1 MWAARGPPRILRSA
15 PGAVVCA
22 SADGVWKADVLLDAV
37 HLRCYQIKDDYPAVY
52 ALDRPA
58 NPPIAAAFKA
68 PRASRLAV
76 LTETSLEMY
85 LCASDIANGV
95 TFTFALSITLGT
107 KGVEVATTLAANE
120 QHLFIGTSLGRMMVF
135 QWADLRAGGHFV
147 SPLDVLGSRPAF
159 PVLPEPSAVC
169 SIACSSATYVLT
181 SLVYVCVSFANGFAV
196 LMSFAPTH
204 LRLEEIV
211 WLNEVIP
218 VLGDVTTCH
227 VDGEASLVALGSAT
241 SVTTLLRLRHKR
253 PTDPEFVP
261 VQITEHATLSL
272 ALWGFTP
279 DDLGA
284 VTALAFTDDGR
295 AIAVGFG
302 LRGMAVFSIDSCK
315 LMSTLPQQLVAK
327 DNELLRYGVSSLQW
341 TNASSTLL
349 VTPRVG
355 NNTPPPSTTSAG
367 ALSPTYALVHVEM
380 LKEQDGLCLS
390 LAGEPKQC
398 GAWVRSEA
406 PFVPQPSNGLPGPAE
421 RSGQIDGGDLVVAI
435 NDQAVAHLAFDD
447 IVAIVKELPLRSSV
461 KLSLL
466 RIDFAKAF
474 SLATLALQSHA
485 FCATHKLAL
494 DEDHVVWE
502 YALRMQATVG
512 DCVTPKPSML
522 AFEERAK
529 FDGYM
534 AIAGLSSTL
543 AMHRYLK
550 LYLSCFPRTN
560 WQPIEALDH
569 LVAFHNP
576 ETSRLPTATPT
587 VVLIDF
593 ARSVLPMGKSDL
605 HLLEASSVHVLAA
618 NCKNDPCGVLSSI
631 AIPVPSTYTNQNSPM
646 QLLAVSADDTR
657 VAVAGA
663 RGFALLHKPK
673 GTWLCFGNV
682 HDEQAFRVVAM
693 EWWHS
698 EALVALVLQDDLLLI
713 DVYGRDRLDVRC
725 CRLVLPPT
733 AFFYALAV
741 DHDRVYCLSLQQ
753 LLVYRITTS
762 KSADTFTFEIAFER
776 AEALPR
782 CNAMVGQAHFFV
794 PIPRLTATS
803 STAHMTSG
811 AWFHGWLGLLG
822 EADAPMLLPRFAL
835 LDTLGSL
842 YVWDPET
849 KEQVLLASDISHV
862 STWRGPSELPTPCT
876 LMHGLYGPKGFQ
888 AWWPLL
894 DGVDFE
900 PKAPGDALRSFLQVH
915 DPPRARRMGKLQGAS
930 EEVASTYYQLLAEY
944 GVRLE
949 VANAES
955 SDVPT
960 SVHCIMV
967 DPVLKFNPEVQL
979 VGIHAR
985 FGVLVGAFQDQYVGI
1000 YDIAARVQPLLHS
1013 LLSLLLVQKQATLAQ
1028 ACLEV
1033 MNARLGLTTPT
1044 KELVLVTA
1052 LDNAFRRVWPAA
1064 VVERTLLLL
1073 QDPENEMETY
1083 CEIVAN
1089 VARKVEPN
1097 RLPLLFPLAGDPSAL
1112 LQLCRQRHEVRTAA
1126 NFLLCLDE
1134 SVSTPTLLN
1143 RTRTNSFAQFQ
1154 SRSALA
1160 LELIVDCVEC
1170 DEDHLALQ
1178 LVRVARAWEPD
1189 HYYHASNG
1197 ASPQYERYIDEQL
1210 GKYAFQMLVQYRFD
1224 KVVWLVSQTQ
1234 VPLPVL
1240 FGDDLGVRSESL
1252 SLIHERLDGL
1262 LTKDEVRLLHAAVSA
1277 AKYEQWATLLEAVR
1291 QQET

>member
-1 MWAARGPPRILRSA
+1 
-15 PGAVVCA
+15 
-22 SADGVWKADVLLDAV
+22 
-37 HLRCYQIKDDYPAVY
+37 
-52 ALDRPA
+52 
-58 NPPIAAAFKA
+58 
-68 PRASRLAV
+68 
-76 LTETSLEMY
+76 
-85 LCASDIANGV
+85 
-95 TFTFALSITLGT
+95 
-107 KGVEVATTLAANE
+107 
-120 QHLFIGTSLGRMMVF
+120 
-135 QWADLRAGGHFV
+135 
-147 SPLDVLGSRPAF
+147 
-159 PVLPEPSAVC
+159 
-169 SIACSSATYVLT
+169 
-181 SLVYVCVSFANGFAV
+181 
-196 LMSFAPTH
+196 
-204 LRLEEIV
+204 
-211 WLNEVIP
+211 
-218 VLGDVTTCH
+218 
-227 VDGEASLVALGSAT
+227 
-241 SVTTLLRLRHKR
+241 
-253 PTDPEFVP
+253 
-261 VQITEHATLSL
+261 
-272 ALWGFTP
+272 
-279 DDLGA
+279 
-284 VTALAFTDDGR
+284 
-295 AIAVGFG
+295 
-302 LRGMAVFSIDSCK
+302 
-315 LMSTLPQQLVAK
+315 
-327 DNELLRYGVSSLQW
+327 
-341 TNASSTLL
+341 
-349 VTPRVG
+349 
-355 NNTPPPSTTSAG
+355 
-367 ALSPTYALVHVEM
+367 
-380 LKEQDGLCLS
+380 
-390 LAGEPKQC
+390 
-398 GAWVRSEA
+398 
-406 PFVPQPSNGLPGPAE
+406 
-421 RSGQIDGGDLVVAI
+421 
-435 NDQAVAHLAFDD
+435 
-447 IVAIVKELPLRSSV
+447 
-461 KLSLL
+461 
-466 RIDFAKAF
+466 AF

-485 FCATHKLAL
+485 FCSTHKLAL
-494 DEDHVVWE
+494 DEDQVVWE
-502 YALRMQATVG
+502 YALRMQATLG
-512 DCVTPKPSML
+512 DCVSPKPSML

-534 AIAGLSSTL
+534 ALAGLSGHL

-550 LYLSCFPRTN
+550 LYLSCFSQTN

-569 LVAFHNP
+569 LLAFHNP
-576 ETSRLPTATPT
+576 ETPRLPTALPT
-587 VVLIDF
+587 VVLVDF

-605 HLLEASSVHVLAA
+605 HLLEATSVHVLAA

-646 QLLAVSADDTR
+646 QLLAVSPDDTR

-673 GTWLCFGNV
+673 GAWLCFGNV

-693 EWWHS
+693 DWWHN
-698 EALVALVLQDDLLLI
+698 EALVVLVLQDDLLLI
-713 DVYGRDRLDVRC
+713 DVYARDRLDARC

-733 AFFYALAV
+733 AFFYAIAV

-753 LLVYRITTS
+753 VLVYRIATS
-762 KSADTFTFEIAFER
+762 GSADAGSLRFEIEFER

-782 CNAMVGQAHFFV
+782 CNAMVGQAHLFV
-794 PIPRLTATS
+794 PIPRLLPQSNA
-803 STAHMTSG
+803 AYKKSG
-811 AWFHGWLGLLG
+811 AWFTGWLGLLG
-822 EADAPMLLPRFAL
+822 ESNKHMLLPRFAL
-835 LDTLGSL
+835 LDTLGCL

-862 STWRGPSELPTPCT
+862 STWRGPHELPTPCT

-900 PKAPGDALRSFLQVH
+900 PKAHADALRSFLQVH
-915 DPPRARRMGKLQGAS
+915 DPMRARSMGKLQGS
-930 EEVASTYYQLLAEY
+930 PEEMANTYYELLAEY
-944 GVRLE
+944 GVQLE
-949 VANAES
+949 IANAEPES
-955 SDVPT
+955 SDIPT

-1013 LLSLLLVQKQATLAQ
+1013 LLSLLLVQKQSTLAH

-1033 MNARLGLTTPT
+1033 MTARLGLTTPT

-1052 LDNAFRRVWPAA
+1052 LDNAFRRVWPRA

-1089 VARKVEPN
+1089 VARK
-1097 RLPLLFPLAGDPSAL
+1097 
-1112 LQLCRQRHEVRTAA
+1112 RHEVRTAA

-1134 SVSTPTLLN
+1134 SVSTPTVVT

-1224 KVVWLVSQTQ
+1224 KVVWLLSQTQ

-1252 SLIHERLDGL
+1252 ALIHERLDVL
-1262 LTKDEVRLLHAAVSA
+1262 LTTDELRLLHSAVAA
-1277 AKYEQWATLLEAVR
+1277 AKYEQWATLLDAVL
-1291 QQET
+1291 QQHT